1 MRIWVD
7 GEAYGDED
15 LEEADYDED
24 EEGAGGEGGDDDD
37 EEEGEGEEDE
47 DAEEDEEQ
55 QEDGGLHGEGG
66 AAGGVAAG
74 AAGTASGAAAA
85 ADAAAAAAALAS
97 GEAFRPVEG
106 LHYFYQARGAGAVP
120 WLSDNGSGD
129 AIAVRYRAAT
139 ISNSDD
145 MEQRR
150 LAPGDVRR
158 PALGAV

>member
-24 EEGAGGEGGDDDD
+24 EEGAGGEGGDDEEE
-37 EEEGEGEEDE
+37 EEEGDEEQ
-47 DAEEDEEQ
+47 DAEEEEEE

-106 LHYFYQARGAGAVP
+106 LHYFYQARCAGAVP
-120 WLSDNGSGD
+120 WVSDTGSGD
-129 AIAVRYRAAT
+129 AIAVRYRAA
-139 ISNSDD
+139 IDIK
-145 MEQRR
+145 QRR
-150 LAPGDVRR
+150 YGTATTCSGDVRR
-158 PALGAV
+158 RPLGAV